1 MLSITNPQV
10 EEARKSIPSPPES
23 RRAQERSANR
33 GVAPAPDACVAD
45 EFVGRVYETLDRPRY
60 GRPSKPGRRR
70 TSFGF
75 VAIVLATLLAAAW
88 YGYPRFHKYVRQ
100 ASAAAGIELSVGENR
115 TGDTLAE

>member
-1 MLSITNPQV
+1 MLSITNLQV
-10 EEARKSIPSPPES
+10 EERRKSIPSPPEL
-23 RRAQERSANR
+23 RRAQRGANR
-33 GVAPAPDACVAD
+33 GVAPAKDEFVAD

-60 GRPSKPGRRR
+60 GRPSKPGSRR

-75 VAIVLATLLAAAW
+75 VVIVLATLLAATW
-88 YGYPRFHKYVRQ
+88 YGYPRFRKYVRQ